1 MKYPITPEYLENAP
15 KPLVKAILAMEDD
28 LLREICSRFKLT
40 GELNEVTINDI
51 RTLKTYGLDMDTI
64 ERRIANHTK
73 TSTEEVQDALDRV
86 VKLNREYYGELSDKA
101 GITMPL
107 EIVTAREIELIRK
120 QMLDEYRN
128 ITRSLGFA
136 VQTNGEIVFRPI
148 AKAYQAVLDKAEM
161 KVYSGGFTVQQAL
174 EDAVREL
181 ADSGIRTV
189 DYASGWMNHADVAAR
204 RAIVTGLNQVTS
216 KYAEEAAE
224 VLETDLYEVTAH
236 RGARDKDK
244 PHVWSN
250 HKRWQGKV
258 YATKDGSKYPNI
270 YKVCGLGQVDGL
282 EGANCR
288 HHRYPFLEGVSE
300 RVYTDDELKNIDP
313 PPFEYQGKTYT
324 AYEATQM
331 QRKLETAMRKQTRRR
346 MAFEAAGDTEQANNA
361 KIRLQAL
368 RREYKAFSEAAELP
382 TQFERA
388 KVTA

>member
-1 MKYPITPEYLENAP
+1 MKYPITPEYLETAP

-204 RAIVTGLNQVTS
+204 RALITGLNQVTQKFS
-216 KYAEEAAE
+216 ERAME
-224 VLETDLYEVTAH
+224 VLETDLVEVTAH
-236 RGARDKDK
+236 RGARDKDG
-244 PHVWSN
+244 PMGWEN
-250 HKRWQGKV
+250 HKKWQGRCFKW
-258 YATKDGSKYPNI
+258 KK
-270 YKVCGLGQVDGL
+270 
-282 EGANCR
+282 
-288 HHRYPFLEGVSE
+288 
-300 RVYTDDELKNIDP
+300 
-313 PPFEYQGKTYT
+313 
-324 AYEATQM
+324 
-331 QRKLETAMRKQTRRR
+331 
-346 MAFEAAGDTEQANNA
+346 
-361 KIRLQAL
+361 
-368 RREYKAFSEAAELP
+368 
-382 TQFERA
+382 
-388 KVTA
+388 